1 MAIYS
6 SRNPDES
13 DVQGHQFDLGN
24 CGLEVTTMK
33 LVLYDDYRLGV
44 IQDSRVVDVMDAFA
58 GMQFRRPQEMMEELI
73 TNWNEVKPKIDGVIR
88 GKEGVPLDGVRLRAP
103 LPRPS
108 KLICAAVNYLEF
120 GQREPAVL
128 DAFLKSPSAI
138 IGSGDTCELPPVPAT
153 IFHHEPELAFVVG
166 KRATKVSQDD
176 ALSYIFGYCN
186 FLDMSARGLQG
197 AVGNSFFLG
206 KCWDTFAPMGP
217 ALVTADEIPDPQ
229 NIRVRLWNNDEPR
242 HDFYTS
248 DMAHPIRELVSEFS
262 KITTLE
268 PGDVVATGVNH
279 QQIGAV
285 QDGDVIR
292 MEVEELGPPLIIR
305 ISDPSRREWPRG
317 IDTEMAARVIA
328 GAPRRA

>member
-1 MAIYS
+1 
-6 SRNPDES
+6 
-13 DVQGHQFDLGN
+13 
-24 CGLEVTTMK
+24 MK
-33 LVLYDDYRLGV
+33 LALFNEHRLGV
-44 IQDSRVVDVMDAFA
+44 IQGSRVVDTMEAFGA
-58 GMQFRRPQEMMEELI
+58 LRFRRPQDLIEEVI
-73 TNWNEVKPKIDGVIR
+73 TRWDELKPKIETAIR
-88 GKEGVPLDGVRLRAP
+88 SQEGIALDGVRLRAP
-103 LPRPS
+103 VPKPT

-128 DAFLKSPSAI
+128 DAFLKSPTAV

-153 IFHHEPELAFVVG
+153 VFHHEPELALVIG
-166 KRATKVSQDD
+166 KTATKVSQDE

-206 KCWDTFAPMGP
+206 KCWDPFPPRGP
-217 ALVTADEIPDPQ
+217 ALVTADEIADPQ
-229 NIRVRLWNNDEPR
+229 NLQIRLWNNDEPR
-242 HDFYTS
+242 HDFATS
-248 DMAHPIRELVSEFS
+248 DMAHPIRELIAEFS

-285 QDGDVIR
+285 QDGDRIRMEIEGLGPALVIR
-292 MEVEELGPPLIIR
+292 MRDPLK
-305 ISDPSRREWPRG
+305 REWPRG

-328 GAPRRA
+328 GAPRRT

>member
-1 MAIYS
+1 
-6 SRNPDES
+6 
-13 DVQGHQFDLGN
+13 
-24 CGLEVTTMK
+24 MK
-33 LVLYDDYRLGV
+33 LVLYNDYQLGV
-44 IQDSRVVDVMDAFA
+44 ILDNRVVDVMDVFA
-58 GMQFRRPQEMMEELI
+58 GLRFRRPQEMMEELI
-73 TNWNEVKPKIDGVIR
+73 TNWEDVKPKIDEAVR
-88 GKEGVPLDGVRLRAP
+88 GKEGVPLNRVRLRAP

-166 KRATKVSQDD
+166 KRAAKVSQDD

-229 NIRVRLWNNDEPR
+229 NIRIRLWNNDEPR
-242 HDFYTS
+242 HDFSTS

-292 MEVEELGPPLIIR
+292 MEVEELGPSLVIR

>member
-1 MAIYS
+1 M
-6 SRNPDES
+6 
-13 DVQGHQFDLGN
+13 
-24 CGLEVTTMK
+24 
-33 LVLYDDYRLGV
+33 GV
-44 IQDSRVVDVMDAFA
+44 FA
-58 GMQFRRPQEMMEELI
+58 GAQFRHPQDMMEELI
-73 TNWNEVKPKIDGVIR
+73 THWGEVKPRIDQAIR
-88 GKEGVPLDGVRLRAP
+88 GKEGVSLNSVRLRAP

-108 KLICAAVNYLEF
+108 KVICAAVNYLEF

-138 IGSGDTCELPPVPAT
+138 IGSGDTCELPPAPAT

-166 KRATKVSQDD
+166 RRASKVSQDD

-242 HDFYTS
+242 HDFPTS

-292 MEVEELGPPLIIR
+292 MQIDELGPALVIR